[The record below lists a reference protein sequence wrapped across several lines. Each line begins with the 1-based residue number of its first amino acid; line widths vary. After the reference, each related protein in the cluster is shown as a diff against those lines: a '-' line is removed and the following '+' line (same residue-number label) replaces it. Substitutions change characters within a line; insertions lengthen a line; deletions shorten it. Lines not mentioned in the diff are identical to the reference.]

1 MNIQKDPPKAVWTKK
16 RDKVSDTQEIT
27 RMIGEDGGDRICEMI
42 KVYPRGINPHVSVSY
57 SNYGTNGGQYRGGTL
72 AGVMGNNKACNDGR
86 SALMGQA
93 KLPYQLLDNGAFRPP
108 IMRQE
113 DLMPLSRQP
122 RSSTHVWTKKGFVNY
137 LSNPKCPSGKKMR
150 QIQEPIHTS
159 IRPTAIIDIQKPL
172 VEPFVLRQVIDNP
185 IKVQVSSGI
194 RTMDR
199 VQRVNSD
206 VNGRVKDA
214 LIGNIRTNQGL
225 THIGNKSVQDINP
238 NKYVADIT
246 YTNMSIN
253 KGKNV
258 SLPMEEQKGNLSV
271 KYNPINYSTTS
282 GISIPNAGPLMDNV
296 PHDLSRPVP
305 SHKMNANRSANIY
318 IQQKEQK
325 KIPLERNRP
334 LTSVKTSLGQSYGS
348 DTYSVSSR
356 DKKLKYTIRPQG
368 GMSGRGTKVKIE
380 MDRNTQFKSSQNK
393 MNIIKQSNVTQGF
406 RNQ

>member
-1 MNIQKDPPKAVWTKK
+1 
-16 RDKVSDTQEIT
+16 
-27 RMIGEDGGDRICEMI
+27 
-42 KVYPRGINPHVSVSY
+42 
-57 SNYGTNGGQYRGGTL
+57 
-72 AGVMGNNKACNDGR
+72 
-86 SALMGQA
+86 
-93 KLPYQLLDNGAFRPP
+93 
-108 IMRQE
+108 
-113 DLMPLSRQP
+113 
-122 RSSTHVWTKKGFVNY
+122 
-137 LSNPKCPSGKKMR
+137 
-150 QIQEPIHTS
+150 
-159 IRPTAIIDIQKPL
+159 
-172 VEPFVLRQVIDNP
+172 
-185 IKVQVSSGI
+185 
-194 RTMDR
+194 
-199 VQRVNSD
+199 
-206 VNGRVKDA
+206 
-214 LIGNIRTNQGL
+214 
-225 THIGNKSVQDINP
+225 VQDINP

-380 MDRNTQFKSSQNK
+380 MDRSTQFKSSQNK